1 MGALFK
7 NPNVVLR
14 INGENG
20 PGVDDD
26 IYEELSLSVSNNW
39 DESIE

>member
-20 PGVDDD
+20 PGIDDD
-26 IYEELSLSVSNNW
+26 IYKEVSLSVSNNW
-39 DESIE
+39 DLEIK